1 MRAVT
6 LIHENSGSMFAI
18 FFITACCSISQRK
31 SSTTEFLLRA
41 VPILEKTLYD
51 FLDPDL
57 GPEALWDLSTDS
69 FSEDP
74 TGKSQIKGLR
84 KKIPIMLL

>member
-1 MRAVT
+1 M
-6 LIHENSGSMFAI
+6 
-18 FFITACCSISQRK
+18 
-31 SSTTEFLLRA
+31 RA